1 MLIDNIVIITGGAGR
16 IGSAIS
22 RKIIE
27 CGGRVVLVDVDEKKI
42 NLLEK
47 EFGSDLCLA
56 LNIDVGNEEGSNL
69 VIEKAI
75 LKFGHIDSV
84 IHSAYPC
91 SPQWGN
97 KFEDIKQKYLYQD
110 LSSQI
115 GDSILF
121 SQKGFANS
129 DDMLE
134 LEKDLVLIIIKIIK
148 KKTFFII

>member
-1 MLIDNIVIITGGAGR
+1 MLIDNVVIITGGAGR

-69 VIEKAI
+69 VIEKAV

-110 LSSQI
+110 LSSHCLLYTSPSPRD
-115 GDSILF
+115 GLLSRMP
-121 SQKGFANS
+121 SSA
-129 DDMLE
+129 
-134 LEKDLVLIIIKIIK
+134 
-148 KKTFFII
+148 